1 MEWKLRALDAEGN
14 PIEPKQES
22 VQEPVQENVQEQVQ
36 ETVQEQVQETVK
48 EEVKQE
54 KPTEDGI
61 SQEQVEEQ
69 AEEQAKDNEQEKE
82 EVVVSKPIELDDQS
96 ILNYLKERRN
106 VEAESLDVLLN
117 NDKEETQ
124 PLPEDVANFMK
135 YRQETGRS
143 FEDYARLQQ
152 DWNSVDDTNVLRE
165 YYKQEKPHL
174 DAEEIDYLINE
185 EFSFDSELD
194 EEKDIKKKKIAYK
207 EELYKARNYFEGI
220 KEKYKAPL
228 ESREAEIP
236 ENYKEAFNFYN
247 KYQEELDQESAT
259 QKDRSRIF
267 QEKTNALFND
277 EFKGFEF
284 KVGDKKQVFKPND
297 VSKVKENQL
306 DINNF
311 FSKHLDEKGIVKD
324 AASYHKALFAATN
337 ADDLFKF
344 AYEQGQA
351 DATEGLVK
359 ETKNIDMSV
368 RSNTPTDTGGTKFRA
383 VDSGDNFSFK
393 IKKR

>member
-14 PIEPKQES
+14 PIEPKQEEQPQ
-22 VQEPVQENVQEQVQ
+22 QEEVQ
-36 ETVQEQVQETVK
+36 ETVQEETQAPVQEEELVKETTDAVQQQENIQEQVQE
-48 EEVKQE
+48 
-54 KPTEDGI
+54 
-61 SQEQVEEQ
+61 Q
-69 AEEQAKDNEQEKE
+69 AEDVQEKE
-82 EVVVSKPIELDDQS
+82 EVVSKPVELDDQS

-117 NDKEETQ
+117 NDKQETQ

-135 YRQETGRS
+135 YKQETGRS

-152 DWNSVDDTNVLRE
+152 DWSAMDDTNVLRE

-185 EFSFDSELD
+185 EFSFDSDLD

-207 EELYKARNYFEGI
+207 EELYKARNHFEGM

-228 ESREAEIP
+228 ESREADIP

-247 KYQEELDQESAT
+247 KYQEELDQESAS

-311 FSKHLDEKGIVKD
+311 FNKHLDEKGIVKD
-324 AASYHKALFAATN
+324 ASSYHKALFAATN
-337 ADDLFKF
+337 ADALFQF
-344 AYEQGQA
+344 AYEQGKA
-351 DATEGLVK
+351 DATDGLVK
-359 ETKNIDMSV
+359 ETKNIDMTV
-368 RSNTPTDTGGTKFRA
+368 RSNTPTESGGTKFRA
-383 VDSGDNFSFK
+383 VDSGDNFSLQN
-393 IKKR
+393 

>member
-14 PIEPKQES
+14 PIEPKQEAAQEET
-22 VQEPVQENVQEQVQ
+22 QEPVQENVQEQVQ
-36 ETVQEQVQETVK
+36 ETVQEEVVKETVENLQQ
-48 EEVKQE
+48 EE
-54 KPTEDGI
+54 
-61 SQEQVEEQ
+61 SVEEQ
-69 AEEQAKDNEQEKE
+69 VKEQAEDTVQEKE
-82 EVVVSKPIELDDQS
+82 EVTKPIELDDQS

-106 VEAESLDVLLN
+106 VEVESLDVLLN

-124 PLPEDVANFMK
+124 PLPEDVAQFMK
-135 YRQETGRS
+135 YKQETGRS
-143 FEDYARLQQ
+143 VEDYARLQQ
-152 DWNSVDDTNVLRE
+152 DWSAMDDTNVLRE

-194 EEKDIKKKKIAYK
+194 DEKDIKKKKIAYK
-207 EELYKARNYFEGI
+207 EELYKARNYFEGM

-247 KYQEELDQESAT
+247 KYQEELDQESAM

-311 FSKHLDEKGIVKD
+311 FSQHLDEKGIVKD

-337 ADDLFKF
+337 ADALFQF
-344 AYEQGQA
+344 AYEQGKA
-351 DATEGLVK
+351 DATDGLVK
-359 ETKNIDMSV
+359 ETKNIDMTV
-368 RSNTPTDTGGTKFRA
+368 RSNAPTDTGGTKFRA

-393 IKKR
+393 IRKR

>member
-14 PIEPKQES
+14 PIEPKQEEQPQ
-22 VQEPVQENVQEQVQ
+22 QEEVQ
-36 ETVQEQVQETVK
+36 ETVQEETQAPVQEEELVKETTDAVSEENIQEQVQE
-48 EEVKQE
+48 
-54 KPTEDGI
+54 
-61 SQEQVEEQ
+61 Q
-69 AEEQAKDNEQEKE
+69 AEDVQEKE
-82 EVVVSKPIELDDQS
+82 EVVSKPVELDDQS

-117 NDKEETQ
+117 NDKQEGQ

-135 YRQETGRS
+135 YKQETGRS

-152 DWNSVDDTNVLRE
+152 DWSAMDDTNVIRE

-185 EFSFDSELD
+185 EFSFDSDLD

-207 EELYKARNYFEGI
+207 EELYKARNHFEGM

-228 ESREAEIP
+228 ESREADIP

-247 KYQEELDQESAT
+247 KYQEELDQESAS

-311 FSKHLDEKGIVKD
+311 FNKHLDEKGIVKD
-324 AASYHKALFAATN
+324 ASSYHKALFAATN
-337 ADDLFKF
+337 ADALFQF
-344 AYEQGQA
+344 AYEQGKA
-351 DATEGLVK
+351 DATDGLVK

-368 RSNTPTDTGGTKFRA
+368 RSNTPTDSGGTKFRA

-393 IKKR
+393 IRKR

>member
-22 VQEPVQENVQEQVQ
+22 VQEEAQEQVQ
-36 ETVQEQVQETVK
+36 ETVQEEKELVK
-48 EEVKQE
+48 ENTDAVQQQE
-54 KPTEDGI
+54 NI
-61 SQEQVEEQ
+61 QEQAQEQ
-69 AEEQAKDNEQEKE
+69 AEDVQEKQE
-82 EVVVSKPIELDDQS
+82 VVSKPIELDDQS

-117 NDKEETQ
+117 NGKEETQ

-135 YRQETGRS
+135 YKQETGRS

-152 DWNSVDDTNVLRE
+152 DWSSMDDTNVLRE

-185 EFSFDSELD
+185 EFSFDSDLD

-207 EELYKARNYFEGI
+207 EELYKARNYFEGM

-311 FSKHLDEKGIVKD
+311 FNKHLDEKGIVKD

-337 ADDLFKF
+337 ADDLFQF
-344 AYEQGQA
+344 AYEQGKA
-351 DATEGLVK
+351 DATDGLVK

-368 RSNTPTDTGGTKFRA
+368 RSNAPTDTGGTKFRA
-383 VDSGDNFSFK
+383 VDSGDDFSFK
-393 IKKR
+393 IRKR

>member
-14 PIEPKQES
+14 PIEPKQEAAQEET
-22 VQEPVQENVQEQVQ
+22 QEPVQENVQEQVQ
-36 ETVQEQVQETVK
+36 ETVQEEVVKETVENLQQEESVEEQVQE
-48 EEVKQE
+48 
-54 KPTEDGI
+54 
-61 SQEQVEEQ
+61 Q
-69 AEEQAKDNEQEKE
+69 AEDTVQEKE
-82 EVVVSKPIELDDQS
+82 EVTKPIELDDQS

-106 VEAESLDVLLN
+106 VEVESLDVLLN

-124 PLPEDVANFMK
+124 PLPEDVAQFMK
-135 YRQETGRS
+135 YKQETGRS
-143 FEDYARLQQ
+143 VEDYARLQQ
-152 DWNSVDDTNVLRE
+152 DWSAMDDTNVLRE

-194 EEKDIKKKKIAYK
+194 DEKDIKKKKIAYK
-207 EELYKARNYFEGI
+207 EELYKARNYFEGM

-247 KYQEELDQESAT
+247 KYQEELDQESAM

-311 FSKHLDEKGIVKD
+311 FSQHLDEKGIVKD

-337 ADDLFKF
+337 ADALFQF
-344 AYEQGQA
+344 AYEQGKA
-351 DATEGLVK
+351 DATDGLVK
-359 ETKNIDMSV
+359 ETKNIDMTV
-368 RSNTPTDTGGTKFRA
+368 RSNAPTDTGGTKFRA

-393 IKKR
+393 IRKR

>member
-22 VQEPVQENVQEQVQ
+22 VQEPVQENVQEQ
-36 ETVQEQVQETVK
+36 VQEQVQETVK

>member
-14 PIEPKQES
+14 PIEPKQEEQPQ
-22 VQEPVQENVQEQVQ
+22 QEEVQ
-36 ETVQEQVQETVK
+36 ETVQEETQAPVQEEELVKETTDAVSEENIQEQVQE
-48 EEVKQE
+48 
-54 KPTEDGI
+54 
-61 SQEQVEEQ
+61 Q
-69 AEEQAKDNEQEKE
+69 AEDVQEKE
-82 EVVVSKPIELDDQS
+82 EVVSKPVELDDQS

-117 NDKEETQ
+117 NDKQEAQ

-135 YRQETGRS
+135 YKQETGRS

-152 DWNSVDDTNVLRE
+152 DWSAIDDTNVIRE

-185 EFSFDSELD
+185 EFSFDSDLD

-207 EELYKARNYFEGI
+207 EELYKARNHFEGM

-228 ESREAEIP
+228 ESREADIP

-247 KYQEELDQESAT
+247 KYQEELDQESAS

-311 FSKHLDEKGIVKD
+311 FNKHLDEKGIVKD
-324 AASYHKALFAATN
+324 ASSYHKALFAATN
-337 ADDLFKF
+337 ADALFQF
-344 AYEQGQA
+344 AYEQGKA
-351 DATEGLVK
+351 DATDGLVK

-368 RSNTPTDTGGTKFRA
+368 RSNTPTDSGGTKFRA

-393 IKKR
+393 IRKR

>member
-14 PIEPKQES
+14 PIEPKQEEQPQ
-22 VQEPVQENVQEQVQ
+22 QEEVQ
-36 ETVQEQVQETVK
+36 ETVQEETQAPVQEEELVKETTDAVSEENIQEQVQE
-48 EEVKQE
+48 
-54 KPTEDGI
+54 
-61 SQEQVEEQ
+61 Q
-69 AEEQAKDNEQEKE
+69 AEDVQEKE
-82 EVVVSKPIELDDQS
+82 EVVSKPVELDDQS

-117 NDKEETQ
+117 NDKQEAQ

-135 YRQETGRS
+135 YKQETGRS

-152 DWNSVDDTNVLRE
+152 DWSAMDDTNVIRE

-185 EFSFDSELD
+185 EFSFDSDLD

-207 EELYKARNYFEGI
+207 EELYKARNHFEGM

-228 ESREAEIP
+228 ESREADIP

-247 KYQEELDQESAT
+247 KYQEELDQESAS

-311 FSKHLDEKGIVKD
+311 FNKHLDEKGIVKD
-324 AASYHKALFAATN
+324 ASSYHKALFAATN
-337 ADDLFKF
+337 ADALFQF
-344 AYEQGQA
+344 AYEQGKA
-351 DATEGLVK
+351 DATDGLVK

-368 RSNTPTDTGGTKFRA
+368 RSNTPTD
-383 VDSGDNFSFK
+383 S
-393 IKKR
+393 

>member
-14 PIEPKQES
+14 PIEPKQEAAQEET
-22 VQEPVQENVQEQVQ
+22 QEPVQENVQEQVQ
-36 ETVQEQVQETVK
+36 ETVQEEVVKETVENLQQEESVEEQVQE
-48 EEVKQE
+48 
-54 KPTEDGI
+54 
-61 SQEQVEEQ
+61 Q
-69 AEEQAKDNEQEKE
+69 AEDTVQEKE
-82 EVVVSKPIELDDQS
+82 EVTKPIELDDQS

-106 VEAESLDVLLN
+106 VEVESLDVLLN
-117 NDKEETQ
+117 NDKEEAQ
-124 PLPEDVANFMK
+124 PLPEDVAQFMK
-135 YRQETGRS
+135 YKQETGRS
-143 FEDYARLQQ
+143 VEDYARLQQ
-152 DWNSVDDTNVLRE
+152 DWSAMDDTNVLRE

-194 EEKDIKKKKIAYK
+194 DEKDIKKKKIAYK
-207 EELYKARNYFEGI
+207 EELYKARNYFEGM

-247 KYQEELDQESAT
+247 KYQEELDQESAM

-311 FSKHLDEKGIVKD
+311 FSQHLDEKGIVKD

-337 ADDLFKF
+337 ADALFQF
-344 AYEQGQA
+344 AYEQGKA
-351 DATEGLVK
+351 DATDGLVK
-359 ETKNIDMSV
+359 ETKNIDMTV
-368 RSNTPTDTGGTKFRA
+368 RSNAPTDTGGTKFRA

-393 IKKR
+393 IRKR

>member
-22 VQEPVQENVQEQVQ
+22 VQEPVQEN
-36 ETVQEQVQETVK
+36 VQEQVQETVK

-207 EELYKARNYFEGI
+207 EELYKARNYFEGM

>member
-14 PIEPKQES
+14 PIEPKQEEQPQ
-22 VQEPVQENVQEQVQ
+22 QEEVQ
-36 ETVQEQVQETVK
+36 ETVQEETQAPVQEEELVKETTDAVSEENIQEQVQE
-48 EEVKQE
+48 
-54 KPTEDGI
+54 
-61 SQEQVEEQ
+61 Q
-69 AEEQAKDNEQEKE
+69 AEDVQEKE
-82 EVVVSKPIELDDQS
+82 EVVSKPVELDDQS

-117 NDKEETQ
+117 NDKQEAQ

-135 YRQETGRS
+135 YKQETGRS

-152 DWNSVDDTNVLRE
+152 DWSAMDDTNVIRE

-185 EFSFDSELD
+185 EFSFDSDLD

-207 EELYKARNYFEGI
+207 EELYKARNHFEGM

-228 ESREAEIP
+228 ESREADIP

-247 KYQEELDQESAT
+247 KYQEELDQESAS

-277 EFKGFEF
+277 ELKGFEF

-311 FSKHLDEKGIVKD
+311 FNKHLDEKGIVKD
-324 AASYHKALFAATN
+324 ASSYHKALFAATN
-337 ADDLFKF
+337 ADALFQF
-344 AYEQGQA
+344 AYEQGKA
-351 DATEGLVK
+351 DATDGLVK

-368 RSNTPTDTGGTKFRA
+368 RSNTPTDSGGTKFRA

-393 IKKR
+393 IRKR

>member
-14 PIEPKQES
+14 PIEPKQEEQPQ
-22 VQEPVQENVQEQVQ
+22 QEEVK
-36 ETVQEQVQETVK
+36 ETVQEETQAPVQEEELVK
-48 EEVKQE
+48 ETTDAVQQQEDVK
-54 KPTEDGI
+54 
-61 SQEQVEEQ
+61 EQ
-69 AEEQAKDNEQEKE
+69 AEEQAKDIVQEKE
-82 EVVVSKPIELDDQS
+82 EVTKPIELDEQS

-117 NDKEETQ
+117 NDKQETQ
-124 PLPEDVANFMK
+124 PLPEDVAQFVK
-135 YRQETGRS
+135 YKEETGRS

-152 DWNSVDDTNVLRE
+152 DWSAMDDTNVLRE

-185 EFSFDSELD
+185 EFSFDSDLD
-194 EEKDIKKKKIAYK
+194 EEKEIKKKKIAYK
-207 EELYKARNYFEGI
+207 EGM

-228 ESREAEIP
+228 ESREADIP

-247 KYQEELDQESAT
+247 KYQEELDQESAS

-297 VSKVKENQL
+297 VSRVKENQL

-311 FSKHLDEKGIVKD
+311 FNKHLDEKGIVKD
-324 AASYHKALFAATN
+324 ASSYHKALFAATN
-337 ADDLFKF
+337 ADDLFQF
-344 AYEQGQA
+344 AYEQGKA
-351 DATEGLVK
+351 DATHGLVK

-368 RSNTPTDTGGTKFRA
+368 RSNAPTDTGGTKFRA

>member
-14 PIEPKQES
+14 PIEPKQEEQPQ
-22 VQEPVQENVQEQVQ
+22 QEEVQ
-36 ETVQEQVQETVK
+36 ETVQEETQAPVQEEELVKETTDAVSEENIQEQVQE
-48 EEVKQE
+48 
-54 KPTEDGI
+54 
-61 SQEQVEEQ
+61 Q
-69 AEEQAKDNEQEKE
+69 AEDVQEKE
-82 EVVVSKPIELDDQS
+82 EVVSKPVELDDQS

-117 NDKEETQ
+117 NDKQEAQ

-135 YRQETGRS
+135 YKQETGRS

-152 DWNSVDDTNVLRE
+152 DWSAMDDTNVIRE

-185 EFSFDSELD
+185 EFSFDSDLD

-207 EELYKARNYFEGI
+207 EELYKARNHFEGM

-228 ESREAEIP
+228 ESREADIP

-247 KYQEELDQESAT
+247 KYQEELDQESAS

-311 FSKHLDEKGIVKD
+311 FNKHLDEKGIVKD
-324 AASYHKALFAATN
+324 ASSYHKALFAATN
-337 ADDLFKF
+337 ADALFQF
-344 AYEQGQA
+344 AYEQGKA
-351 DATEGLVK
+351 DATDGLVK
-359 ETKNIDMSV
+359 ETKNIDMTV
-368 RSNTPTDTGGTKFRA
+368 RSNTPTDSGGTKFRA

-393 IKKR
+393 IRKR